1 MTTPIDLPPITLAE
15 ALRIVQ
21 AAIRRPQTHYDGC
34 WRVHLPCAIAAIE
47 RLTRLL
53 EAKALQQTSTS
64 TACLWTFCYNF
75 VIQNY

>member
-34 WRVHLPCAIAAIE
+34 WRVHLACAVAEIE
-47 RLTRLL
+47 RLMKLL
-53 EAKALQQTSTS
+53 ESKS
-64 TACLWTFCYNF
+64 
-75 VIQNY
+75 

>member
-1 MTTPIDLPPITLAE
+1 MTTPIDLPPMTTAE

-34 WRVHLPCAIAAIE
+34 WRVHLPCAVAEIE

-53 EAKALQQTSTS
+53 EAK
-64 TACLWTFCYNF
+64 
-75 VIQNY
+75 V

>member
-34 WRVHLPCAIAAIE
+34 WRVHLACAVAEIE
-47 RLTRLL
+47 RLKKLVDDLRNSHL
-53 EAKALQQTSTS
+53 
-64 TACLWTFCYNF
+64 
-75 VIQNY
+75 